1 MGFESVG
8 SPLLWGA
15 FLVGVLLMLA
25 LDLGVFH
32 NDTHRVSSREALIWS
47 CVWVT
52 LSLCFCGFI
61 WWQFSSEHALEWL

>member
-15 FLVGVLLMLA
+15 FLIGVLFMLA

-32 NDTHRVSSREALIWS
+32 RDTHPVTSREALIWS
-47 CVWVT
+47 VV
-52 LSLCFCGFI
+52 
-61 WWQFSSEHALEWL
+61 